1 MEAVN
6 MSQDEQ
12 YNLIKTTAAVL
23 HLGNISF
30 MEQGVEVAVPT
41 DSDSKLIH

>member
-12 YNLIKTTAAVL
+12 YDLIKTTAAIL

-30 MEQGVEVAVPT
+30 MEEGVEVAVPR
-41 DSDSKLIH
+41 DSDSK